1 MVLESGG
8 WTVYD
13 TVAGL
18 LAFVLMSGYL
28 LAPVQHLIVTALDLV
43 FTPIVTLLPFTL
55 FFFGLAGVTG
65 VSSTMFRYRLQD
77 SEQLEQL
84 QSRLNELQ
92 ATLTDQAE
100 TDQQPDELSP
110 EHRELMNSWVTMMK
124 LQLRP
129 MVWSML
135 VTVPIFLWLRWAMM
149 APTAAA
155 VPVALTLPVV
165 GPVTLSATLIGPI
178 KVWLVGYIGGSIST
192 SVLSRR
198 VLART
203 TT

>member
-18 LAFVLMSGYL
+18 LTFILMSGYL
-28 LAPVQHLIVTALDLV
+28 LAPVQHLIVTALNLV
-43 FTPIVTLLPFTL
+43 FTPVVALLPFTL

-65 VSSTMFRYRLQD
+65 VSSTIFRYRLQD

-92 ATLTDQAE
+92 TTLTDQAE

-178 KVWLVGYIGGSIST
+178 KIWLIGYIGGSIST